1 MNYASAIIVVLNAK
15 AYYIA
20 FLEDGQYFLKDV
32 QQKIYFLKWFCF
44 ICTGKLVFKDV
55 VTIDIFE

>member
-15 AYYIA
+15 TYYIA

-32 QQKIYFLKWFCF
+32 QQKIYFLK
-44 ICTGKLVFKDV
+44 
-55 VTIDIFE
+55 